1 MLNMFKQH
9 RTENLKRNKDI
20 GKEVEEKEN
29 RKKKKALT
37 GGSDVV
43 SD

>member
-1 MLNMFKQH
+1 MFKQH
-9 RTENLKRNKDI
+9 ETETLKRNKDI
-20 GKEVEEKEN
+20 EKEVEEEGN

-37 GGSDVV
+37 GGSDAA